1 MLPAFPYSYVRK
13 AQLWLSAKKRSLCSG
28 PFFWDTTAQAHSKG
42 LDEEHPLYLA
52 VDSIGFLSSA
62 AEQSPS
68 FVLDIADVD
77 IVAVALPKGDPGA
90 PEHEQVVAVQYN

>member
-1 MLPAFPYSYVRK
+1 MNVTR
-13 AQLWLSAKKRSLCSG
+13 LSLLLCTWSTTLVTSREKISVPWPLFFGTPQRSK
-28 PFFWDTTAQAHSKG
+28 H

-52 VDSIGFLSSA
+52 IDSIGFLSSA

-77 IVAVALPKGDPGA
+77 VVAVAFPEGDPGA
-90 PEHEQVVAVQYN
+90 PEHEEVVAM

>member
-1 MLPAFPYSYVRK
+1 MYAEHNSGYQQRK
-13 AQLWLSAKKRSLCSG
+13 DLRALA
-28 PFFWDTTAQAHSKG
+28 PFFWDPTAQTHSKR

-52 VDSIGFLSSA
+52 VDPIGFLSSA

-77 IVAVALPKGDPGA
+77 VVAVALPEGDPGA
-90 PEHEQVVAVQYN
+90 PEHEEVVAM